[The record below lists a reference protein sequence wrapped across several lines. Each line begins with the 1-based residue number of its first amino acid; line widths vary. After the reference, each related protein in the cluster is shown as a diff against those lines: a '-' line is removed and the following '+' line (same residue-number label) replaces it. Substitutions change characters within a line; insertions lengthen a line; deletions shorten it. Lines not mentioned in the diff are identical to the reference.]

1 MELMN
6 SFLAPLMML
15 WTVRHLPG
23 KMDFDFVKPTLTQFS
38 SQIASNLE
46 ASIKDMQ
53 RQFTLN
59 GPKATTTAFRF
70 NFASIAS

>member
-23 KMDFDFVKPTLTQFS
+23 KMDFDFVEPTLTQFS
-38 SQIASNLE
+38 SQIAS
-46 ASIKDMQ
+46 K
-53 RQFTLN
+53 F
-59 GPKATTTAFRF
+59 
-70 NFASIAS
+70 